1 MGNYRQLFAQGKNQ
15 SYDLQEL
22 GEYFLQYRRM
32 MDHWDKV
39 LPGRI
44 LKVQYEDVVGDL
56 EQQVRRIL
64 EYCELPWEDT
74 CMNYFDSDRAVNTA
88 SSEQVREPIYTD
100 AIGYWKNYESHL
112 DELLEVLAPVLPA
125 GA

>member
-1 MGNYRQLFAQGKNQ
+1 
-15 SYDLQEL
+15 
-22 GEYFLQYRRM
+22 
-32 MDHWDKV
+32 
-39 LPGRI
+39 
-44 LKVQYEDVVGDL
+44 
-56 EQQVRRIL
+56 
-64 EYCELPWEDT
+64 
-74 CMNYFDSDRAVNTA
+74 MNYFDSDRAVNTA